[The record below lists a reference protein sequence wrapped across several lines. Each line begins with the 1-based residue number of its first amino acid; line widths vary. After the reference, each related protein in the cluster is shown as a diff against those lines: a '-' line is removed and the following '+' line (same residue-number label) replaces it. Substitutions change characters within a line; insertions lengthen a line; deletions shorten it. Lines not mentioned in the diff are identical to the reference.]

1 MALANFFDKAA
12 LAASQILQGY
22 SKEDFEKRLEAVTIE
37 VAFDGNAISCPEGLF
52 TLDLT
57 TRLLSRLYP
66 NLYFTAL
73 DEVSG
78 GYTEKLNEL
87 AKSINPV
94 INLKADS
101 PFATIMVG
109 STAISRRDLL
119 FFIGSDEWSV
129 SFSKTKPVGSGNSGN
144 PFGAGAAAC
153 FGAAN
158 VFRSV
163 FKDQLVNAEPD
174 NDFSVSLF
182 NFQKTGAVEK
192 ITIAENP
199 IKFNEAF
206 LVGLGAIGNCV
217 LWALS
222 KLNITEG
229 NIYIIDPEKIELS
242 NLQRYVLA
250 TQDDVNSDKIKLC
263 DRYGAKNV
271 FKPFKGS
278 WSDFL
283 HVRQDW
289 NLPLVALAVDSAA
302 DRIAVQ
308 SSLPQVVLN
317 AWTQPS
323 DLGISRHYDFLE
335 HPCVA
340 CLYPPK
346 TGLQSKSQ
354 LIAGAL
360 ELPEK
365 EVQIRELLYNNS
377 PLDETWIKEIAEAKK
392 VAFAELKQYI
402 GMPVSVFYSKVLCG
416 GLLTTNEQNRQMET
430 PMAFQSA
437 LAGILLAS
445 ELVLYITGKRKEKI
459 ETMTRIDLLRSLVEY
474 LNEPLLKTA
483 KEYCICNDPD
493 FRKQYEIKYS

>member
-1 MALANFFDKAA
+1 MALANFFDKTA

-22 SKEDFEKRLEAVTIE
+22 NKEDFEKRLEAVTIE
-37 VAFDGNAISCPEGLF
+37 VAFDVNAISCPEGIY

-73 DEVSG
+73 DEACG
-78 GYTEKLNEL
+78 GYIEKLAEL
-87 AKSINPV
+87 ARSINPV
-94 INLKADS
+94 INLNADS
-101 PFATIMVG
+101 SFATIMIG
-109 STAISRRDLL
+109 KEAISRQDHL
-119 FFIGSDEWSV
+119 FYIGSDEWLV
-129 SFSKTKPVGSGNSGN
+129 LFSNTKPVGSGSSGN

-163 FKDQLVNAEPD
+163 FKDQLVNGELD
-174 NDFSVSLF
+174 NDFSISLF
-182 NFQKTGAVEK
+182 NFQETGAVEK
-192 ITIAENP
+192 IHIAENP
-199 IKFNEAF
+199 IQFKEAF
-206 LVGLGAIGNCV
+206 LVGLGAIGNGT

-222 KLNITEG
+222 KLTITEG
-229 NIYIIDPEKIELS
+229 SIYIIDPEKIELS

-250 TQDDVNSDKIKLC
+250 TQDDVDADKIKLC
-263 DRYGAKNV
+263 DRYAYSA
-271 FKPFKGS
+271 FKPYKGS

-283 HVRQDW
+283 TFRQDW

-323 DLGISRHYDFLE
+323 DLGVSRHYDFLE

-354 LIAGAL
+354 LFAGAL
-360 ELPEK
+360 GLPGK
-365 EVQIRELLYNNS
+365 EVQIRELIYNNS

-392 VAFAELKQYI
+392 VAFDELKQYI

-416 GLLTTNEQNRQMET
+416 GLLITDEQNRQMET

-445 ELVLYITGKRKEKI
+445 ELVLYIIGKRKKKTEA
-459 ETMTRIDLLRSLVEY
+459 MTRIDLLRPLAKY
-474 LNEPLLKTA
+474 LNESLLKTTN
-483 KEYCICNDPD
+483 EYCICNDPG
-493 FRKQYEIKYS
+493 FQKQYEIKYS

>member
-1 MALANFFDKAA
+1 VALANFFDKAA

-22 SKEDFEKRLEAVTIE
+22 SKVDFEKRLDAVTIE

-66 NLYFTAL
+66 NLYFTPL

-109 STAISRRDLL
+109 STAISRKDLL
-119 FFIGSDEWSV
+119 FYIGSDEWSV
-129 SFSKTKPVGSGNSGN
+129 LFSKTKPVGSGNSGN

-163 FKDQLVNAEPD
+163 FKDQLVNGETD
-174 NDFSVSLF
+174 NEFSVSLY
-182 NFQKTGAVEK
+182 NFQKQGAVEK
-192 ITIAENP
+192 ISIAESP
-199 IKFNEAF
+199 IKFNEVF
-206 LVGLGAIGNCV
+206 LVGLGAIGNGA

-250 TQDDVNSDKIKLC
+250 TQDDVDSDKIKLC
-263 DRYGAKNV
+263 DRYAYST
-271 FKPFKGS
+271 FKPYKGS

-283 HVRQDW
+283 NVRKDW
-289 NLPLVALAVDSAA
+289 NLPLVALALDSAA

-308 SSLPQVVLN
+308 SSLPQIILN

-335 HPCVA
+335 QPCVA

-354 LIAGAL
+354 LIAGAVG
-360 ELPEK
+360 LPEK
-365 EVQIRELLYNNS
+365 EVQIRELIYNNS
-377 PLDETWIKEIAEAKK
+377 PLDETWIKEIAEANK
-392 VAFAELKQYI
+392 VAFVELKQYI

-416 GLLTTNEQNRQMET
+416 GRLITSGQNRQMET

-445 ELVLYITGKRKEKI
+445 ELVLYTTGKRKEKI
-459 ETMTRIDLLRSLVEY
+459 ETMTRIDLLRPLVEY

-483 KEYCICNDPD
+483 NEYCICNDPD